1 MTLGSFF
8 SEIEK
13 SDGSGT
19 DTSAAILRGERGL
32 LERYPIN
39 MVGCRNTFEGIIAS
53 SISSKLS
60 VMSFALSFALTL
72 SLILEF

>member
-1 MTLGSFF
+1 MVFGSFF
-8 SEIEK
+8 SDIEN

-19 DTSAAILRGERGL
+19 ETSAAIFRGERML

-39 MVGCRNTFEGIIAS
+39 MVGCRNTFEAKPAS

-60 VMSFALSFALTL
+60 VMSLFALTL